1 MKATTPERLIWAAF
15 AVGIL
20 AVVVFATTSLRRSRS
35 THDGLPVL
43 GTVPEFSLIERS
55 GRTVTRA
62 ELVGQPWVAN
72 FIFTQCGGVCPLLS
86 TRMGQL
92 QRALAENGLANVRS
106 VSFSVDPAH
115 DTPQVLR
122 RYAEQ
127 HQADPDRWFFLT
139 GPRTE
144 LYRVIS
150 EGFRLA
156 VAERS
161 SEEATQTP
169 GEMITHS
176 DRFVLVDA
184 SGHLRAYYH
193 GTDPAAVQQILQDLP
208 TL

>member
-1 MKATTPERLIWAAF
+1 MKATTLERLIWAAF
-15 AVGIL
+15 AAGIL
-20 AVVVFATTSLRRSRS
+20 AVVVFGAVSLRRSSS
-35 THDGLPVL
+35 TSAGLPVL
-43 GTVPEFSLIERS
+43 GTVPAFSLVERS

-62 ELVGQPWVAN
+62 DLDGQPWVAN
-72 FIFTQCGGVCPLLS
+72 FIFTQCGGVCPVLS

-92 QRALAENGLANVRS
+92 QRALAEKGMSNVRS

-122 RYAEQ
+122 AYAEQ
-127 HQADPDRWFFLT
+127 HHADANRWLFLT
-139 GPRTE
+139 GPRGE
-144 LYRVIS
+144 LYRLIS

-161 SEEATQTP
+161 SEEATQAP
-169 GEMITHS
+169 GELITHS

-184 SGHLRAYYH
+184 SGRLRAYYH
-193 GTDPAAVQQILQDLP
+193 GTDSAAVQQILQDLP